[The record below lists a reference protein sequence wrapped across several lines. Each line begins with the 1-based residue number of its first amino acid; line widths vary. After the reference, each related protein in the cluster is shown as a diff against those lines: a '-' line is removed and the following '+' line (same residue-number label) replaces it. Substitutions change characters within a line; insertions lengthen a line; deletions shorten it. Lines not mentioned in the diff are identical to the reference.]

1 MGYICL
7 LLLYLSF
14 YGISSSSPQSAVR
27 LQGAVGGA
35 VSLPAPVLDSGFLRY
50 NVNVALVFKR
60 VFIEL
65 NVTRFR
71 GRVTWNSSTGHFH
84 ITQLNTQDSGEYR
97 VQNTEGNVSDT
108 TVFQLTVYNN
118 VSKPQVSSETQV
130 SAGSCP
136 FLCSVAN
143 GREVTLSWYREGE
156 EKPLNHSSS
165 PDLNTNLT
173 LPLETEGLSHSYSC
187 VATNPVSTERV
198 TVNTEEHC
206 LGPVSSPQ
214 VSSVTQ
220 ASAGNCTLLCSVSNG
235 RNVTLS
241 WYRDTDNKTLKHTSS
256 PDPNTLT
263 VPLDI
268 PDLSVSY
275 SCVATNRLSTERV
288 PVHPEEHCF
297 TNVSKPQVSN
307 KNQVSAG
314 SCPFLCSVSNGRELT
329 LSWYR
334 EGEEKP
340 LNHTSSPDL
349 NTNLTLPL
357 ETEGLSHSYSCVAT
371 NPISTERVTVN
382 PGEHCLGS
390 IPLVAKIALVFLGI
404 LILTGIFSVYFLKRR
419 RDQQKE
425 DSPQEITYATVIA
438 KPRAD
443 RSKKKGNSQG
453 NETDHGKTPT
463 SCDDIVYAS
472 ISHSHP
478 HSQACRSAR
487 SKNMENDEY
496 CIYAGVQT

>member
-297 TNVSKPQVSN
+297 S
-307 KNQVSAG
+307 
-314 SCPFLCSVSNGRELT
+314 
-329 LSWYR
+329 
-334 EGEEKP
+334 
-340 LNHTSSPDL
+340 
-349 NTNLTLPL
+349 
-357 ETEGLSHSYSCVAT
+357 
-371 NPISTERVTVN
+371 
-382 PGEHCLGS
+382 S

-443 RSKKKGNSQG
+443 RSKKKQGNSQG